1 MTSSDAGSGPSS
13 RSAREAND
21 LTPIA
26 NLTAYGVV
34 ITDSAGAVLWGNA
47 GLERVAGATA
57 TDAIGR
63 PLISLFKV
71 DRHNTEAIAG
81 LSSSIAA
88 LQPYSCELAGLG
100 AAGSGAAGGSLWLS
114 IDLQPVLSNNVNGG
128 GTTLVA
134 FIRDVTDAVA
144 RRQEIM
150 ATNRRLTLAV
160 ESAHIGLWDWN
171 VTDDLFWTSHE
182 WWAYLGFARPQDMIG
197 DDVAD
202 RMIHPDDLPQVRANR
217 QAFFAER
224 KDQLVNEM
232 RHRDGAG
239 RWRWVLSTGRVTQ
252 WSENGTAERV
262 SGVYI
267 DIDERRAVSERIA
280 FAAHHDP
287 LTGLPNRG
295 EMRKHL
301 GHALKQSTR
310 SGEPFW
316 VFVLD
321 LDRFKAIN
329 DTFNH
334 STGDAILK
342 SVAVRIQSAVRD
354 VDIVARLGG
363 DEFAILVRADR
374 EHHAVSTMIA
384 DRLLEVVRQ
393 PYRINGMM
401 IDLSASIGIAKAPD
415 HGSDPDTL
423 IRNADTALYKVK
435 ANGKNDYRFFDA
447 DLEAES
453 TRRREVEA
461 ELREALGRGEF
472 ELHYQTITALAA
484 GRVVGVEALLR
495 WRHGVLGL
503 VFPDQFIPVAEESGL
518 IVPIGDWVIKQAC
531 MDARNWRSDITV
543 AVNVSAAQL
552 GRGNLAAT
560 VTTALQA
567 SGLEPHRLELE
578 VTESIFLR
586 DDAMML
592 RDLRHV
598 SDMGVRLVLD
608 DFGTGYSSLGY
619 LRRLPFNK
627 IKIDRSFI
635 ADLGSD
641 PHSSAVIVAVTSLAQ
656 SLGMASVAE
665 GIETEDQAKMVTAAG
680 CDLGQGYLFS
690 RPAPVAALQFLSG

>member
-1 MTSSDAGSGPSS
+1 MTSPDPGSGPGS
-13 RSAREAND
+13 RSAREAEELSAIAK
-21 LTPIA
+21 LTS
-26 NLTAYGVV
+26 NGVV
-34 ITDSAGAVLWGNA
+34 IADSAGSVLWGNA
-47 GLERVAGATA
+47 GFERLVGMPLSA
-57 TDAIGR
+57 AIGQ
-63 PLISLFKV
+63 PLISLF
-71 DRHNTEAIAG
+71 RFQEHNTAAVAD
-81 LSSSIAA
+81 LTASIAA
-88 LQPYSCELAGLG
+88 LQHYYGDVPVSR
-100 AAGSGAAGGSLWLS
+100 AAGSGAAGQSLWMN
-114 IDLQPVLSNNVNGG
+114 IDLQPVLSDDADGG
-128 GTTLVA
+128 ETTLVA
-134 FIRDVTDAVA
+134 FIRDVTDAVTS
-144 RRQEIM
+144 RQEM
-150 ATNRRLTLAV
+150 VATNRRLTLAI

-171 VTDDLFWTSHE
+171 VTEDLFWTSPE
-182 WWAYLGFARPQDMIG
+182 WWQYLGFSKPQDMIG

-202 RMIHPDDLPQVRANR
+202 HMLHPDDLPQVRANR

-232 RHRDGAG
+232 RHQDGTG
-239 RWRWVLSTGRVTQ
+239 RWRWILSTGRVTQ
-252 WSENGTAERV
+252 WAEDGTAQRV

-295 EMRKHL
+295 EMKKHL
-301 GHALKQSTR
+301 GHALKQSSR

-334 STGDAILK
+334 GTGDAVLK
-342 SVAVRIQSAVRD
+342 GVALRIQSAVRD
-354 VDIVARLGG
+354 VDIVSRLGG

-374 EHHAVSTMIA
+374 KDHAVSTTIA
-384 DRLLEVVRQ
+384 KRLLDVVRQ

-401 IDLSASIGIAKAPD
+401 IELTASIGIAKAPD
-415 HGSDPDTL
+415 HGFDPDTL
-423 IRNADTALYKVK
+423 VRNADTALYKVK
-435 ANGKNDYRFFDA
+435 ANGKNAYRFFDA
-447 DLEAES
+447 DLESES
-453 TRRREVEA
+453 RRRREVEA

-484 GRVVGVEALLR
+484 RQVVGVEALLR
-495 WRHGVLGL
+495 WRHGVLGM

-518 IVPIGDWVIKQAC
+518 IVPIGDWVIQQAC
-531 MDARNWRSDITV
+531 MDARDWNSDITV

-552 GRGNLAAT
+552 GRGTLAAT
-560 VTTALQA
+560 VTMALET
-567 SGLEPHRLELE
+567 SGLAPHRLELE

-586 DDAMML
+586 DDIMVL
-592 RDLRHV
+592 RDLRQV

-641 PHSSAVIVAVTSLAQ
+641 PHSSAVIVAVTNLAQ

-665 GIETEDQAKMVTAAG
+665 GIETEDQAKMVTDAG

-690 RPAPVAALQFLSG
+690 RPIPFEALDFPPD